1 MKTQHLE
8 ASRWQRPNPGL
19 ANGLAG
25 KKSYPSKS
33 RPSGRPPVAAPKPK
47 LPATALAFPE
57 GLLTTK
63 EIAPRLFI
71 QPRTAALW
79 ARQGRIPA
87 YHIGRKLGFKW
98 VEVERALPK
107 TKAEIG
113 KSESGNP

>member
-1 MKTQHLE
+1 MKTTHLD
-8 ASRWQRPNPGL
+8 ASRWQRPNPGQ
-19 ANGLAG
+19 AIGPAG
-25 KKSYPSKS
+25 KKPNPAKS
-33 RPSGRPPVAAPKPK
+33 GPGGRPPVAAPKPK

-98 VEVERALPK
+98 VEVEHSLRRV
-107 TKAEIG
+107 TNS
-113 KSESGNP
+113 KSES